1 MDIKD
6 TSPEIY
12 RRYTGG
18 QVERALDNLQWLIS
32 QGKADCI
39 VVRLPHIPD
48 FNTEDDVTH
57 SRRLLETMGVTLFD
71 EFTYVTL

>member
-6 TSPEIY
+6 TSPDIY

-18 QVERALDNLQWLIS
+18 QVERALENLQWLVN
-32 QGKADCI
+32 QGVANRI

-48 FNTEDDVTH
+48 FNTAADVAH
-57 SRRLLETMGVTLFD
+57 SRRLLEAMGVTLFD
-71 EFTYVTL
+71 EFTCKY